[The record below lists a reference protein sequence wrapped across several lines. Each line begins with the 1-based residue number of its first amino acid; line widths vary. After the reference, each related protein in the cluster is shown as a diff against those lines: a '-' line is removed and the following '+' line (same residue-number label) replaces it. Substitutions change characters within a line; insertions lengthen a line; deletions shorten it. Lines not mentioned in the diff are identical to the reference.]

1 MDANLMSNAELKI
14 QMKECEY
21 EYEALKNQIRSCMER
36 MSVLDKKYIQYNNI
50 LQKRTK
56 GII

>member
-1 MDANLMSNAELKI
+1 MDLNMMSNAELKI
-14 QMKECEY
+14 CLKEMEF
-21 EYEALKNQIRSCMER
+21 EYEALKNEMKTKMER
-36 MSVLDKKYIQYNNI
+36 MAYLDKKYAQFFEI